1 MYRLRIYQIL
11 LVLIFIISD
20 NSLTGQSQIQELY
33 KKSAREFKIGK
44 YDDALITNI
53 NALKLAEQSK
63 SCDQIAF
70 AYLQVGKMQ
79 YYNKDR
85 RQALAY
91 FFKSKTLADSCKI
104 DSIQHIVNHNIGAM
118 YVELRIT
125 DSALFYLN
133 TAINILKIT
142 NKYADLSKVNAVI
155 ADLYLVNNRDY
166 VEAEKYI
173 IEAEKYANK
182 SNSITWVAFAKMKRG
197 ILLERLKKYD
207 AALDTLNSALQLYNQ
222 IGAIEG
228 RLYAMWI
235 IMDVMVATNNPNSRS
250 TISKYISIKDSIY
263 RAEGASKIA
272 EYKTIYETEKKETE
286 NRLLQQDNL
295 LKQSKIDERNKTII
309 ALVIGILLIVF
320 IVIWRINIINLKK
333 KQKELEATQ
342 AIQKEKERISRDLH
356 DNVGGQL
363 SYVLYSL
370 DGINTDDKS
379 KRTEI
384 TGNVNESVRNVI
396 SNLRETIWAINDEA
410 ISINDFSDKLKVY
423 VRSMFRNTETKISFT
438 ENIQI
443 DTQLNSLVGLNLYRI
458 CQETINNAFKHS
470 NATELIVNITSDKH
484 IMIEIKDNG
493 VGFDLEAVSKEGFG
507 LANIKSRAAEVGITL
522 ELESK
527 LNDGVSYKLLV

>member
-1 MYRLRIYQIL
+1 M
-11 LVLIFIISD
+11 
-20 NSLTGQSQIQELY
+20 
-33 KKSAREFKIGK
+33 
-44 YDDALITNI
+44 
-53 NALKLAEQSK
+53 
-63 SCDQIAF
+63 
-70 AYLQVGKMQ
+70 
-79 YYNKDR
+79 
-85 RQALAY
+85 
-91 FFKSKTLADSCKI
+91 
-104 DSIQHIVNHNIGAM
+104 
-118 YVELRIT
+118 
-125 DSALFYLN
+125 
-133 TAINILKIT
+133 
-142 NKYADLSKVNAVI
+142 
-155 ADLYLVNNRDY
+155 
-166 VEAEKYI
+166 
-173 IEAEKYANK
+173 
-182 SNSITWVAFAKMKRG
+182 
-197 ILLERLKKYD
+197 
-207 AALDTLNSALQLYNQ
+207 DTLNSALQLYNQ

-263 RAEGASKIA
+263 RAEGANKIA

-295 LKQSKIDERNKTII
+295 LKQSKIDQRNKTII
-309 ALVIGILLIVF
+309 VLVIGILLIVF
-320 IVIWRINIINLKK
+320 IIIWRINIINLKK

-396 SNLRETIWAINDEA
+396 SNLRETIWAINDEV

-423 VRSMFRNTETKISFT
+423 VRSMFRNTETKIFFT
-438 ENIQI
+438 ENVQI

-458 CQETINNAFKHS
+458 CQEIINNAFKHS
-470 NATELIVNITSDKH
+470 KATELIVNITSEDKV
-484 IMIEIKDNG
+484 IVEIIDNG
-493 VGFDLEAVSKEGFG
+493 VGFDLEVVSKDGFG
-507 LANIKSRAAEVGITL
+507 LANIKSRANEVGITL

-527 LNDGVSYKLLV
+527 RNDGVKYKLLV